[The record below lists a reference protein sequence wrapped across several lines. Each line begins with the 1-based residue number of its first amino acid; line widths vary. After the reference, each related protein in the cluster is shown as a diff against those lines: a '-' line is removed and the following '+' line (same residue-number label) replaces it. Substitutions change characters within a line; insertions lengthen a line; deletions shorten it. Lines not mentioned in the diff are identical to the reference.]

1 MMSNIERSVVKRTIT
16 RLWRFEPSDCLPEKV
31 ADELEAAGRA
41 AWARSE
47 KGDCRFRGLLV
58 RMCGG
63 LSQLLDPYNTVLR
76 LRCRFQEFKTQ
87 YDEEIAHIQ
96 VREFSS

>member
-1 MMSNIERSVVKRTIT
+1 MIWSLCQSPESRAQLTSA
-16 RLWRFEPSDCLPEKV
+16 CEKV

-41 AWARSE
+41 AWARPE
-47 KGDCRFRGLLV
+47 KGDCLFRELLI

-63 LSQLLDPYNTVLR
+63 LSQLLGPYNTVLR